1 MKRTFQ
7 PNNTRRK
14 KNSWLQRKNE
24 DFGWKTSLEKKT
36 CEGQKEII
44 CINYEMGRLSRPI
57 LLYEAG
63 ANRFGTR
70 TNAQKKHLYAG
81 SSGQGP

>member
-1 MKRTFQ
+1 MKTLGGKQ
-7 PNNTRRK
+7 VLKRRAK
-14 KNSWLQRKNE
+14 GRKRL
-24 DFGWKTSLEKKT
+24 F
-36 CEGQKEII
+36 

-70 TNAQKKHLYAG
+70 TNAQKNTYTQAHRVKAHEDFKD
-81 SSGQGP
+81 P